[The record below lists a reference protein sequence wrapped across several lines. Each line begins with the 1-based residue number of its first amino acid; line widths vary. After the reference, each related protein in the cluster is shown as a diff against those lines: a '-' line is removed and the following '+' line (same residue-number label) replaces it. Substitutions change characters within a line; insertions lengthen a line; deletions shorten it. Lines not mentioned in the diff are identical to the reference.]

1 MCGGTYLQLTQFLI
15 FQTGILMALSIPV
28 GVIAGKLC
36 FPLLNVA
43 FRYMTGYEISMALG
57 GQPVILSSCIIG
69 LRFLVYLCESGV
81 FLPQQHLQPSPR
93 REEDQDAVS

>member
-1 MCGGTYLQLTQFLI
+1 MWGVCILVIFMANDFYVKKKSNELAVILMCGGTYLQLTQFLI

-43 FRYMTGYEISMALG
+43 FRYMTGYEISMAWRAAG
-57 GQPVILSSCIIG
+57 D
-69 LRFLVYLCESGV
+69 LVVLHHW
-81 FLPQQHLQPSPR
+81 F
-93 REEDQDAVS
+93 